1 MIAPAFLE
9 ALKAI
14 AQNAQAALQ
23 ESPPS
28 VERALGQINALI
40 QDIGSELMLN
50 EREP

>member
-1 MIAPAFLE
+1 MISSAFLE

-28 VERALGQINALI
+28 VERALGQVNALI
-40 QDIGSELMLN
+40 QDIESELMLN